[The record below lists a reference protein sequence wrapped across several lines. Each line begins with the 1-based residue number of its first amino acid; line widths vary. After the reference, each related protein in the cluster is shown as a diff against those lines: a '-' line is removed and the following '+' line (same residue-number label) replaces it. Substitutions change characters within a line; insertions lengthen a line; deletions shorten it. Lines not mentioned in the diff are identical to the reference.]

1 MQEKGSRNILYNI
14 MCILYYNELRM
25 TRNYKIPSFFIFYRI
40 LFPFLLLL
48 LSIDDF
54 ENIVSTC

>member
-1 MQEKGSRNILYNI
+1 MQEKGSRNILYI
-14 MCILYYNELRM
+14 MCILYYNELHM